1 MLLDHCF
8 STWVQTPP
16 EYESFSWWKEKKQGS
31 NYYQAL
37 RLSPVNGKNSE
48 TVRSRPIMMLQQT
61 FYPSLPSHQSVLPF
75 FFFIFEANRPLMQSP
90 FPSKLFRFFSHILL
104 FPFFINTL
112 SHNGYTGSW
121 WPDSARINTWSVW
134 STSRKHGKYI
144 VVIVVVFILLSNNRP
159 LSATP
164 DPLRSSLL

>member
-61 FYPSLPSHQSVLPF
+61 FYPSLPSHHINQFSLFLFSRQINPWCSH
-75 FFFIFEANRPLMQSP
+75 L

-121 WPDSARINTWSVW
+121 WPDSARINTWSIW